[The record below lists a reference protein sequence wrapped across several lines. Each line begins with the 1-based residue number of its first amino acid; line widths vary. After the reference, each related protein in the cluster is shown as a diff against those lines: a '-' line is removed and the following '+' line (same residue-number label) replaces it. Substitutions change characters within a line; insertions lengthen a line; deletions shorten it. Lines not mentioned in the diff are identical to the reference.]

1 MAILPTTPVPTR
13 RPTGRVTTRVAVRLG
28 GDGRSMAGR
37 LMDNLLKDYAGTHY
51 TWDERGNLIE
61 RTWNGEKNVFTWDGF
76 NRMRSASTY
85 GKTTTFSYDA
95 LGRRIAKRSSYAT
108 TLFGWDGDT
117 LAFESTQS
125 TEGQQEQQAWR
136 GDSVHY
142 IHEPGS
148 FVPLVQIR
156 QAQAVALS
164 QTTDVKAL
172 IAANGG
178 RYDIEQDPLWNGQ
191 QLRTPQAFAREEI
204 AFYQCDHL
212 GTPQELTDHEGRIAW
227 SASYKAWGE
236 AKQAISEAGRKAGFR
251 NPIRFQGQYWD
262 AETGLHYNRHRYYDP
277 QSGRF
282 VGADPIGL
290 LGGPNL
296 HAYASNPTEW
306 IDPLGLQ
313 VRPGGACN
321 LDSGKHGEL
330 SPDTNRAP
338 GNRNTRADKFVQSHH
353 PVQNEWP
360 EQNIPG
366 YDRNQAPAVL
376 LRSAS
381 GESHAQISAAQR
393 AQRRGLDSQPG
404 GRWGTTT
411 VRDEFNT
418 GYRQMINAGV
428 PTDVARRAMKKSY
441 KYFDCLGAF
450 K

>member
-1 MAILPTTPVPTR
+1 
-13 RPTGRVTTRVAVRLG
+13 
-28 GDGRSMAGR
+28 MAGR

-61 RTWNGEKNVFTWDGF
+61 RTWNGEKTVFTWDGF

-95 LGRRIAKRSSYAT
+95 LGRRIAKRSSHAT

-125 TEGQQEQQAWR
+125 TEGQQELQAWR

-191 QLRTPQAFAREEI
+191 QLKTPTAFAKEEI

-212 GTPQELTDHEGRIAW
+212 GTPQELTDHEGWIAW
-227 SASYKAWGE
+227 SAQYKAWGE

-251 NPIRFQGQYWD
+251 NPIRFQGQYFD
-262 AETGLHYNRHRYYDP
+262 DETGLHYNRHRYYDP
-277 QSGRF
+277 AAGRF
-282 VGADPIGL
+282 VSKDPIGRWEESISSSTCRIRWSGLIHWGWRAKELPNPLRL
-290 LGGPNL
+290 LSQKNARPQ
-296 HAYASNPTEW
+296 
-306 IDPLGLQ
+306 DPHQTLVEKQ
-313 VRPGGACN
+313 C
-321 LDSGKHGEL
+321 
-330 SPDTNRAP
+330 
-338 GNRNTRADKFVQSHH
+338 
-353 PVQNEWP
+353 
-360 EQNIPG
+360 
-366 YDRNQAPAVL
+366 
-376 LRSAS
+376 
-381 GESHAQISAAQR
+381 
-393 AQRRGLDSQPG
+393 
-404 GRWGTTT
+404 
-411 VRDEFNT
+411 
-418 GYRQMINAGV
+418 
-428 PTDVARRAMKKSY
+428 VA
-441 KYFDCLGAF
+441 LV
-450 K
+450 